1 MHVDELS
8 EAVAFDT
15 SDEYWDAEKLPDEDF
30 MIESCKGLIVR
41 DHSDK
46 TVRFAHHT
54 VRQFLT
60 SRPDTKEEVS
70 LEEVPLTFRLD
81 HAQSFVAQI
90 CITYLSFSDFE
101 TQIVPWKPR
110 ESLEPS
116 SRLQPGAPTYI
127 PDVLGAGK
135 TVFGI
140 AYKLLGGKPDIKP
153 RPLDFTTYVKPKVK
167 IENHLK
173 SEFADKH
180 RLLQYIIDYWVMHT
194 RSFGWGLEER
204 HIFHKFHD
212 LVQNRGLPFE
222 FRPWGPNQHYG
233 PYGCVSCPGKS
244 SNLHFMSLFH
254 YAAEIGHWPLM
265 EPLVEDYCAHESH
278 TDETLLIAC
287 RNGQEEVVRQLL
299 KFDKFFN
306 KSDKQA
312 LNIAAC
318 LGHTKVFEYLLGYH
332 DKMRTFDLDWYV
344 EPLVLAATN
353 GHEEVVDLLCKRKSI
368 VDCKDEHT
376 GRTALC
382 VAAAMGHDRVVQCL
396 LRHGAAIHDAGHGE
410 DSALYCA
417 VEHGHALI
425 VRVLLQCVERRF
437 DAEIRDGTFDLR
449 GYINSTTSNGKTLL
463 HLAVLNGHAQVVEV
477 LVEYGLDSTKGIF
490 DYSPGRGNGVLSA
503 HFLNGCTA
511 MHLAAVNGDVNL
523 LKALR
528 EGVLHMD
535 SYTTSPMCYTPLQL
549 AALQGH
555 ESAVRWLVAN
565 GAKFNRTSMTKHVWG
580 LTALELAVQ
589 VGHGSVVSALVDLG
603 AEVGNALK
611 IAVTHR
617 QEEILQKLLEVAAP
631 RLNQDQINAALI
643 ELDELQWFSNEWRCY
658 IQLRHLLLEVLATK
672 MLEGGGSSKELIGT
686 AL

>member
-54 VRQFLT
+54 VQQFLT

-81 HAQSFVAQI
+81 HAQSFVAQM

-110 ESLEPS
+110 KSLEPS

-135 TVFGI
+135 TAFGI
-140 AYKLLGGKPDIKP
+140 AYRLLGGRPDIKP

-194 RSFGWGLEER
+194 RSFGWALEER

-212 LVQNRGLPFE
+212 LIQNRVLPFE

-233 PYGCVSCPGKS
+233 PYGCVSCPGKP
-244 SNLHFMSLFH
+244 SNLRFMSLFH

-265 EPLVEDYCAHESH
+265 EPLVEEYCAHESH

-287 RNGQEEVVRQLL
+287 RNGQEELVRQLL
-299 KFDKFFN
+299 RFDNFFN
-306 KSDKQA
+306 RSDKQA

-318 LGHTKVFEYLLGYH
+318 LGHTKVFEHLLGYH

-368 VDCKDEHT
+368 VDCKNEHT

-382 VAAAMGHDRVVQCL
+382 AAAAMGHDRVVQCL
-396 LRHGAAIHDAGHGE
+396 LRNGAAIHDAGHGE

-425 VRVLLQCVERRF
+425 VRVLLQCVERQF
-437 DAEIRDGTFDLR
+437 DAEIRNGAFNFRDFV
-449 GYINSTTSNGKTLL
+449 NSTSLNGETLL

-477 LVEYGLDSTKGIF
+477 LVKYGLDSTKRINYGLDIQ
-490 DYSPGRGNGVLSA
+490 
-503 HFLNGCTA
+503 FLGSGFIQGCTA
-511 MHLAAVNGDVNL
+511 MHLAAFNGDVNVL
-523 LKALR
+523 QALR
-528 EGVLHMD
+528 EGVLDMD
-535 SYTTSPMCYTPLQL
+535 SLTISPPLYTPLHL
-549 AALQGH
+549 AAHQGH

-565 GAKFNRTSMTKHVWG
+565 SANINMMSITKHVWG

-611 IAVTHR
+611 TAVACG
-617 QEEILQKLLEVAAP
+617 QEESLQKLLEVAAP
-631 RLNQDQINAALI
+631 YFDQDQISAALI
-643 ELDELQWFSNEWRCY
+643 ELEEINRWTRYNQK
-658 IQLRHLLLEVLATK
+658 RHLLLDALATK
-672 MLEGGGSSKELIGT
+672 VLEGGGSSKKLIGT